1 MSLYIVLFYKKTDKI
16 CGARFIDESNK
27 DLFLLALV
35 TFSCIGWMPNYFL
48 SNDGLGT
55 FWTYPVAMAN
65 ILVPFVLWFV
75 NKKWMFFT
83 LISTF
88 FTIVFMKSK
97 AALLYPL
104 LPLFFYYFHYR
115 YLIKSPLS
123 LIIPVFFLVG
133 GFAVLSLGF
142 VLCSQ
147 NFFIEI
153 TRSRFCGASFYGSKC
168 FFW

>member
-1 MSLYIVLFYKKTDKI
+1 MAGAGIFFHLGVRVVCEPIFSAALQKNRQDFYDV
-16 CGARFIDESNK
+16 RFISESNR
-27 DLFLLALV
+27 DLFLLALLA
-35 TFSCIGWMPNYFL
+35 FSCVAWMPNYFI
-48 SNDGLGT
+48 SNEGLGT

-75 NKKWMFFT
+75 NKKWMVFA
-83 LISTF
+83 LISTT

-123 LIIPVFFLVG
+123 VRDSWLH
-133 GFAVLSLGF
+133 
-142 VLCSQ
+142 
-147 NFFIEI
+147 N
-153 TRSRFCGASFYGSKC
+153 
-168 FFW
+168 